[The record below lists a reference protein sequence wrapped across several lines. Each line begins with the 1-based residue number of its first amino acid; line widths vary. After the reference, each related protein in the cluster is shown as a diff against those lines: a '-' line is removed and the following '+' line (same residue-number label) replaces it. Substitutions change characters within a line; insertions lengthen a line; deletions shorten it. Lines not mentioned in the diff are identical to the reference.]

1 MLRELDVRA
10 PRLIFIDE
18 SAFKPDLL
26 SGIHIQEFAKQ
37 WRNATALRAA
47 RMSVH
52 APSPVMFGLNRMFQL
67 WADAEDR
74 VAVFR
79 RRDEAL
85 AWLPHPGGPRT
96 G

>member
-1 MLRELDVRA
+1 MY
-10 PRLIFIDE
+10 
-18 SAFKPDLL
+18 
-26 SGIHIQEFAKQ
+26 
-37 WRNATALRAA
+37 
-47 RMSVH
+47 
-52 APSPVMFGLNRMFQL
+52 GLNRMFQL

-85 AWLPHPGGPRT
+85 AWLLHPDGPRP